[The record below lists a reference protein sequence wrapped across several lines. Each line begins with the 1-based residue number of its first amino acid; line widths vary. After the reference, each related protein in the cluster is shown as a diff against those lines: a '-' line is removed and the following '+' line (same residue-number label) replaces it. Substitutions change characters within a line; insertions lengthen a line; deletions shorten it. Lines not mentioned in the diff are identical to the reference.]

1 MAREVGS
8 VSSDCFCGRFGSE
21 DGKVI
26 HLIDLQRKD
35 LHRSSYR
42 EETGQTSKI
51 CRKVSNFW
59 APCPTLERKTVR
71 VLSQCTRK
79 SRSRSGSPRAVFVSS
94 ALIIRHKFGAQCVNP
109 RNASGRKEENSA
121 GCSPPTT
128 CMCSLLPPQRLV
140 PISPAR
146 VPGLTLCEKQMLRI
160 WVILRMQLRS
170 SRGKL

>member
-71 VLSQCTRK
+71 VLSQCTTGK
-79 SRSRSGSPRAVFVSS
+79 IASRSGASYSTIVNSRA
-94 ALIIRHKFGAQCVNP
+94 
-109 RNASGRKEENSA
+109 
-121 GCSPPTT
+121 
-128 CMCSLLPPQRLV
+128 
-140 PISPAR
+140 
-146 VPGLTLCEKQMLRI
+146 
-160 WVILRMQLRS
+160 W
-170 SRGKL
+170 

>member
-71 VLSQCTRK
+71 VLSQCTSRHNLQTLIADLHCFFSHSRLKKELSDRK
-79 SRSRSGSPRAVFVSS
+79 
-94 ALIIRHKFGAQCVNP
+94 H
-109 RNASGRKEENSA
+109 
-121 GCSPPTT
+121 
-128 CMCSLLPPQRLV
+128 
-140 PISPAR
+140 
-146 VPGLTLCEKQMLRI
+146 LRP
-160 WVILRMQLRS
+160 
-170 SRGKL
+170 

>member
-109 RNASGRKEENSA
+109 RTRA
-121 GCSPPTT
+121 G
-128 CMCSLLPPQRLV
+128 
-140 PISPAR
+140 
-146 VPGLTLCEKQMLRI
+146 EKRS
-160 WVILRMQLRS
+160 ILRAVPLRQPVCAAS
-170 SRGKL
+170 CHPRDLYRFLPLAFRD